1 MCLRAARRGVATSPG
16 PLAPRRICTCVKTQP
31 WEHVSPR
38 QSLPLGPS
46 VNTCLGHSTLLL
58 GLPSTPSEC
67 CVHFLSSKQIEAKSE
82 RGGRKAR
89 LGMTWKTTKDSTQR
103 HGQCTV
109 AVNLSPLDPVYLHP
123 SGLPTGAPVP
133 PNTPSSSELKK
144 PGFER

>member
-16 PLAPRRICTCVKTQP
+16 LPAPRRICTCVKMQP

-38 QSLPLGPS
+38 QSLPLAPS
-46 VNTCLGHSTLLL
+46 VNTCLGHSTLL
-58 GLPSTPSEC
+58 GLPSTRSEC
-67 CVHFLSSKQIEAKSE
+67 CVYFLSSKQIEAKPE

-89 LGMTWKTTKDSTQR
+89 LGRTWKTTKDSTQR
-103 HGQCTV
+103 HGQRTR

-123 SGLPTGAPVP
+123 RGLPTGAPVP

-144 PGFER
+144 TWV